1 MRLVDDSSDGPAIGR
16 PIANVEVYVLDRW
29 LQPVP
34 VGVAG
39 ELYIGGAGLGRGYL
53 RGPALTASRFVAHPF
68 SGRPGA
74 RLYRS
79 GDRVR
84 YRADGQLEF
93 LGRVDEQLKVRGYRV
108 EPGEVEAVLG
118 QHPAVSQCVVTAQA
132 GPGGDSRL
140 VAYVVGA
147 GSLKARLGAERLA
160 QWRSVFEATHERSG
174 PEGAF
179 DVTGWVS
186 SYTGELVPAE
196 QMREWVEATVEP
208 LMALGAQRVL
218 EVGCGTG
225 LLLLRVAPGC
235 QQYVGLDFSPAVLG
249 HLRRAVAEAGLGGV
263 ELLEGRA
270 DRLEGLPRSHFDL
283 VVLNSV
289 IQYFPSVEYLLEVLE
304 QAVGL
309 VRPGGH
315 IFVGDVRSRALLEAF
330 YASVE
335 LARAEPA
342 MRVAEVRLRVAQRVR
357 QEEELVL
364 EPGLFTA
371 WGRRRVG
378 ITGVEVRPKRGWHHN
393 EMSCFRYD
401 VLLRVQGAEEV
412 GRPAQWA
419 EEWGRRR
426 WGLEELSR
434 HLQRERPVT
443 AGWWDVPNLRVAGPL
458 AAWEGLRRAE
468 GVQTAGALRAVLASA
483 GEGLAIEPEALCA
496 RAAELGYE
504 VELSWQR
511 GGVQG
516 SYDVALWRR
525 DQPEAR
531 RPLWPERRGQDAQSW
546 AAYGNDPLQGHL
558 AGQLG
563 SQLRHFAQQRLPEY
577 MVPAAVV
584 LCEALPLTGR
594 GKVDR
599 QALPPAE
606 WGLGVE
612 PERYRPARNALEQV
626 LVELWQE
633 LLGVERVGVED
644 DFFQDLGGH
653 SLLAIQLLARIRSHF
668 QVELPLRLIFE
679 TPTIAQISEAIQE
692 ALKSGNRSPVLTIPR
707 VPRDSCRITI

>member
-1 MRLVDDSSDGPAIGR
+1 MPIRPTIGR
-16 PIANVEVYVLDRW
+16 PIANAEVYVLDRW

-53 RGPALTASRFVAHPF
+53 QGPALTAGRFIAHPF
-68 SGRPGA
+68 SRTPGA

-93 LGRVDEQLKVRGYRV
+93 LGRADDQLKLRGYRI

-118 QHPAVSQCVVTAQA
+118 QHPAVSQCVVAAQT
-132 GPGGDSRL
+132 GPGGDPRL
-140 VAYVVGA
+140 VAYVVATG
-147 GSLKARLGAERLA
+147 GLKTRLAAERLA
-160 QWRSVFEATHERSG
+160 QWRSVFEATHERGG

-186 SYTGELVPAE
+186 SYTSQPVPAE
-196 QMREWVEATVEP
+196 QMHEWVGTTVAQ
-208 LMALGAQRVL
+208 LKALGPQRVL

-225 LLLLRVAPGC
+225 LLLLRLAPGC
-235 QQYVGLDFSPAVLG
+235 RQYVGLDFSPAVLG
-249 HLRRAVAEAGLGGV
+249 PLRQAVTTAGLSGV
-263 ELLEGRA
+263 ELLEGQA
-270 DRLEGLPRSHFDL
+270 DRLEGWPLAHFDL

-304 QAVGL
+304 QAAAR

-315 IFVGDVRSRALLEAF
+315 VFVGDVRSRGLLEVF

-342 MRVAEVRLRVAQRVR
+342 MRVADLRLRVAQRVR

-364 EPGLFTA
+364 EPGLFAA
-371 WGRRRVG
+371 WGRCQGG
-378 ITGVEVRPKRGWHHN
+378 ISRVEVRPKRGWHHN

-401 VLLRVQGAEEV
+401 VLLRVQGPEP
-412 GRPAQWA
+412 GGQLPQWA
-419 EEWGRRR
+419 EEWDRRR
-426 WGLEELSR
+426 WDLEQFSR
-434 HLQRERPVT
+434 HLQRERPAT
-443 AGWWDVPNLRVAGPL
+443 AGWWGVPNRRLAGPL
-458 AAWEGLRRAE
+458 ASREALRRAE
-468 GVQTAGALRAVLASA
+468 GTQTAAALREALTAE
-483 GEGLAIEPEALCA
+483 GEGPAIEPEALYA

-504 VELSWQR
+504 VELSWLR
-511 GGVQG
+511 GEAQG
-516 SYDVALWRR
+516 CYDATLWRR
-525 DQPEAR
+525 DQPGVE
-531 RPLWPERRGQDAQSW
+531 RPRWPEPDGQRAQPW
-546 AAYGNDPLQGHL
+546 AAYANDPLQGYL

-563 SQLRHFAQQRLPEY
+563 PQLRHFAQQRLPEY

-584 LCEALPLTGR
+584 LCEALPLTGH

-599 QALPPAE
+599 QALPLAE
-606 WGLGVE
+606 WGRGVE

-626 LVELWQE
+626 LAELWQE
-633 LLGVERVGVED
+633 LLGVARVGVED
-644 DFFQDLGGH
+644 NFFQDLGGH

-668 QVELPLRLIFE
+668 QVDLPLRRIFE
-679 TPTIAQISEAIQE
+679 APTIAQ
-692 ALKSGNRSPVLTIPR
+692 LSGILLQDPAERA
-707 VPRDSCRITI
+707 RIESNC